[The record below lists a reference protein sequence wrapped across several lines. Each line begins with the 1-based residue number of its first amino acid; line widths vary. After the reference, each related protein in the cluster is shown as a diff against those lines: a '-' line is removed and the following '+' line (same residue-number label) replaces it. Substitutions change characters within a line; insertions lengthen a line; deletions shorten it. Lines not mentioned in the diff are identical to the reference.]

1 MNRSSSGLLLSK
13 AIDGFIF
20 IRDKVVEGL
29 SDTTI
34 VSCKDHL
41 GRFLDFTNDIPIT
54 NIGSSKIEEFLYMMS
69 SS

>member
-13 AIDGFIF
+13 AIDDF
-20 IRDKVVEGL
+20 IRYKVVEGL

-34 VSCKDHL
+34 VSYKDPL
-41 GRFLDFTNDIPIT
+41 GLFLDFTNDIPIT
-54 NIGSSKIEEFLYMMS
+54 NIGTSKIEELLYMLS